1 MHEGDPPKRARRP
14 RAKAPARRRR
24 KPPRKTEETVVRP
37 AIAGGAAGRSGRD
50 ASEPAGAPS
59 FDSVVEYRE
68 SLVDD
73 FDALASDYPRSA
85 VLGGFLIGI
94 AVGLLLA
101 ALSRRD

>member
-1 MHEGDPPKRARRP
+1 MHEGNPPKRARRP
-14 RAKAPARRRR
+14 RAKSPARARR
-24 KPPRKTEETVVRP
+24 KPPGKTEESVVRP

-50 ASEPAGAPS
+50 VSEPAGAPP

-94 AVGLLLA
+94 AVGLLVA
-101 ALSRRD
+101 ALLRRD

>member
-1 MHEGDPPKRARRP
+1 MHEGNPPKRARRP
-14 RAKAPARRRR
+14 RAKSPAQARR
-24 KPPRKTEETVVRP
+24 KPTTKTAETVVRP
-37 AIAGGAAGRSGRD
+37 AIAGGAAGRPGRD
-50 ASEPAGAPS
+50 VFEPGGAPA

-85 VLGGFLIGI
+85 VLGGFLMGI
-94 AVGLLLA
+94 AVGLLVA